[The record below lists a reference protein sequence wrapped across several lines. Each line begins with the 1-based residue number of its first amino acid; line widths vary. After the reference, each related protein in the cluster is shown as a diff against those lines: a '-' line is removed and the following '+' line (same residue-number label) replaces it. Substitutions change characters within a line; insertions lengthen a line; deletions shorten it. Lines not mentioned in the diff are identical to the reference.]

1 VFLPGK
7 RKGASSLIMVVVMTV
22 VMRVFAVPVSQ
33 LSRSQSFTLISDPMR
48 HRSPIWQKMLQIRRS
63 TTWVYRPQSDR
74 SDLEVATFGPKA
86 EGP

>member
-48 HRSPIWQKMLQIRRS
+48 HRSPI
-63 TTWVYRPQSDR
+63 
-74 SDLEVATFGPKA
+74 
-86 EGP
+86 